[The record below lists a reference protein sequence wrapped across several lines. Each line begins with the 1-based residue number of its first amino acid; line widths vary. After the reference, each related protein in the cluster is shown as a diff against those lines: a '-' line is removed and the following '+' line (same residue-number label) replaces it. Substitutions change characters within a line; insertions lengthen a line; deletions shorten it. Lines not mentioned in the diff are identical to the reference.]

1 MRILSTFL
9 LLIPALCFGQQASIK
24 KMSIAKGA
32 TIIMSEEREDW
43 EITLQHLEA
52 PKPGTSGLRAEL
64 QQKKLEI
71 MKRYPANASTTP
83 RATATGTEPTI
94 GSNFEGNNFNGV
106 PNDNDMA
113 ISNDSMIVSVTNS
126 RIHIY
131 NAVTEQQ
138 LLFRSLGN
146 LAQPLSIS
154 GSKFDPKIIYD
165 PTNDRFVMIYLNGFT
180 FETSQIIVG
189 FSKTSD
195 PTAEWH
201 LYALP
206 GNPLVNQTW
215 SDYPVVGISGKDL
228 FIGINTFTNG
238 STNNSG
244 FVESCLWQ
252 VGLKEGYIG
261 FELTTN
267 YYSDIL
273 LGNNEIFN
281 ITPIQEGDAPTG
293 ENMFL
298 LSNRNTAIENDTL
311 FLLEVTG
318 RVTDPSTE
326 LIVRTIATDAP
337 YVLPVP
343 AQQASG
349 HLFDTNDNRVLG
361 GYTKN
366 NRLHFVQSCTDPTTG
381 TSAIYYG
388 VIDEHEGNSPT
399 VTSRIFSDP
408 NLYYGFPNIS
418 WSGINDVDEQS
429 IITFNHSSETVFAG
443 FSALH
448 VDANLEVSDRVEI
461 KSGLNFVN
469 VLQNNLERWG
479 DYSGSQRLYDEPGTI
494 WAAGSFGSASGGHG
508 TWLSEVT
515 SPDLTTGINDIQSAD
530 VNSLVYPNPFIN
542 QMEVVFELEQT
553 TFLRLELVDMEGGI
567 VRLVMEERMKA
578 GKNRI
583 SFNGSFLSSGTYF
596 LNAYSAGKLAFSKK
610 VIKQ

>member
-1 MRILSTFL
+1 M
-9 LLIPALCFGQQASIK
+9 
-24 KMSIAKGA
+24 
-32 TIIMSEEREDW
+32 
-43 EITLQHLEA
+43 
-52 PKPGTSGLRAEL
+52 
-64 QQKKLEI
+64 
-71 MKRYPANASTTP
+71 
-83 RATATGTEPTI
+83 
-94 GSNFEGNNFNGV
+94 
-106 PNDNDMA
+106 
-113 ISNDSMIVSVTNS
+113 
-126 RIHIY
+126 
-131 NAVTEQQ
+131 
-138 LLFRSLGN
+138 
-146 LAQPLSIS
+146 
-154 GSKFDPKIIYD
+154 
-165 PTNDRFVMIYLNGFT
+165 
-180 FETSQIIVG
+180 
-189 FSKTSD
+189 
-195 PTAEWH
+195 
-201 LYALP
+201 
-206 GNPLVNQTW
+206 
-215 SDYPVVGISGKDL
+215 
-228 FIGINTFTNG
+228 
-238 STNNSG
+238 
-244 FVESCLWQ
+244 
-252 VGLKEGYIG
+252 
-261 FELTTN
+261 
-267 YYSDIL
+267 
-273 LGNNEIFN
+273 
-281 ITPIQEGDAPTG
+281 
-293 ENMFL
+293 
-298 LSNRNTAIENDTL
+298 
-311 FLLEVTG
+311 
-318 RVTDPSTE
+318 
-326 LIVRTIATDAP
+326 
-337 YVLPVP
+337 
-343 AQQASG
+343 
-349 HLFDTNDNRVLG
+349 G

-583 SFNGSFLSSGTYF
+583 SFNGASLRST
-596 LNAYSAGKLAFSKK
+596 N
-610 VIKQ
+610 

>member
-366 NRLHFVQSCTDPTTG
+366 NRLHFVQSCTNPNTG

-388 VIDEHEGNSPT
+388 VIDGHEGNFPT
-399 VTSRIFSDP
+399 VTSRIFSEP
-408 NLYYGFPNIS
+408 SIYYGFPNIS
-418 WSGINDVDEQS
+418 WSGLSEGDEQS

-448 VDANLEVSDRVEI
+448 VNANLEASDRVEI

-469 VLQNNLERWG
+469 VLNSNLERWG
-479 DYSGSQRLYDEPGTI
+479 DYSGSQRLYNEPGTI
-494 WAAGSFGSASGGHG
+494 WAAGSFGNANGGHG
-508 TWLSEVT
+508 TWLSKLT
-515 SPDLTTGINDIQSAD
+515 SPDIATGINDIQSAD

-553 TFLRLELVDMEGGI
+553 TFLRLELVDMEGRI
-567 VRLVMEERMKA
+567 VRLIMEERMKA
-578 GKNRI
+578 GKSRI
-583 SFNGSFLSSGTYF
+583 SFNGTFLTSGTYF
-596 LNAYSAGKLAFSKK
+596 LNAYSADNLAFSKK

>member
-252 VGLKEGYIG
+252 VGLKVGYIG

-337 YVLPVP
+337 YVL
-343 AQQASG
+343 Q
-349 HLFDTNDNRVLG
+349 F
-361 GYTKN
+361 
-366 NRLHFVQSCTDPTTG
+366 LHNKQV
-381 TSAIYYG
+381 
-388 VIDEHEGNSPT
+388 
-399 VTSRIFSDP
+399 
-408 NLYYGFPNIS
+408 
-418 WSGINDVDEQS
+418 GICL
-429 IITFNHSSETVFAG
+429 ILMITVFW
-443 FSALH
+443 
-448 VDANLEVSDRVEI
+448 VDTPRTTVFILYKAVPTQ
-461 KSGLNFVN
+461 
-469 VLQNNLERWG
+469 LQEH
-479 DYSGSQRLYDEPGTI
+479 Q
-494 WAAGSFGSASGGHG
+494 
-508 TWLSEVT
+508 
-515 SPDLTTGINDIQSAD
+515 
-530 VNSLVYPNPFIN
+530 PFI
-542 QMEVVFELEQT
+542 T
-553 TFLRLELVDMEGGI
+553 G
-567 VRLVMEERMKA
+567 
-578 GKNRI
+578 
-583 SFNGSFLSSGTYF
+583 
-596 LNAYSAGKLAFSKK
+596 
-610 VIKQ
+610 